1 MSAALIDTHIHVWDP
16 SLLRY
21 PWLDAIPA
29 LNRPVLPGVAGA
41 DALAVFVQADCVDEQ
56 GLREVEWVKEL
67 NWPVLRAVVAYAP
80 VHEGDAATGWLETL
94 GADPLVRGVRR
105 LLQGVP
111 EGFISSP
118 AVLAG
123 LRRTAAAQLAFDATV
138 DAWLLAELAQAH
150 AAVPELTLVLD
161 HLGNPPLKAGLDSGD
176 GRAWRAGVRA
186 VARQP
191 AAVLKLSGQATRTQA
206 GESFVAA
213 ALEAFG
219 PDRAM
224 LGSDSPLS
232 VPDDAVSYR
241 GWAETAGAGLG
252 LDAEELAQLRH
263 RTAERVY
270 RLAG

>member
-1 MSAALIDTHIHVWDP
+1 MPAVLLDTHVHVWDP
-16 SLLRY
+16 NLLRY

-29 LNRPVLPGVAGA
+29 LDRPVLPPVAGG
-41 DALAVFVQADCVDEQ
+41 DTLAVFVQADCVDEQ
-56 GLREVEWVKEL
+56 GLREVAWVTEL
-67 NWPVLRAVVAYAP
+67 NWPALRAVVAYAP
-80 VHEGDAATGWLETL
+80 VHEGDAAAGRLETL
-94 GADPLVRGVRR
+94 HADPIVRGVRR
-105 LLQGVP
+105 LLQGAP
-111 EGFISSP
+111 EGFISSS
-118 AVLAG
+118 AVVAG
-123 LRRTAAAQLAFDATV
+123 LRRTAATQLAFDATV

-161 HLGNPPLKAGLDSGD
+161 HLGNPPLKAGLDSDD
-176 GRAWRAGVRA
+176 GRAWLVGVRA

-206 GESFVAA
+206 GQSFVAA
-213 ALEAFG
+213 ALDVFG

-241 GWAETAGAGLG
+241 DWAETAGAGLG
-252 LDAEELAQLRH
+252 LDAEELEQVRH